1 MELPKLSERVFQTG
15 AHLLSDEKM
24 SNEEVVRC
32 ITSWIQNTE
41 IEDCSVFSQVVKYFY
56 FLICLLLQDVY
67 DMVISTA
74 NITGIGTVSRT
85 QHLVNVCG

>member
-1 MELPKLSERVFQTG
+1 MRVFHAG

-67 DMVISTA
+67 DMVISMA
-74 NITGIGTVSRT
+74 NIMGIGTVSRT

>member
-1 MELPKLSERVFQTG
+1 MPKLSKRVFHTG

-24 SNEEVVRC
+24 SNKEVVRC

-41 IEDCSVFSQVVKYFY
+41 IEDHGVFSQVVKYFY

-67 DMVISTA
+67 VTVISMA
-74 NITGIGTVSRT
+74 NIMGIGTVSRT

>member
-1 MELPKLSERVFQTG
+1 MPKLSERVFDTG
-15 AHLLSDEKM
+15 AHLLSDKKM

-56 FLICLLLQDVY
+56 FLICLLLQHVY
-67 DMVISTA
+67 DKVISMA
-74 NITGIGTVSRT
+74 NIIGIGTVSRT